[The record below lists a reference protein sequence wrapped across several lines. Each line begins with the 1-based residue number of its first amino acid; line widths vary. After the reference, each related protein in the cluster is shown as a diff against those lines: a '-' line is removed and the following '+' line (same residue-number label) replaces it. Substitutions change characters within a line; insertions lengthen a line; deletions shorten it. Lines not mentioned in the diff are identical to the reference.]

1 MKFVL
6 TVVVCSLCST
16 NQEPRTQ
23 FSVAFETM
31 EGCRVI
37 ERKWFSD
44 PDVRILR
51 GCFEAL

>member
-37 ERKWFSD
+37 EREWASD
-44 PDVRILR
+44 EDVRIIER
-51 GCFEAL
+51 CTEQ